1 MALLGA
7 ACSDSSSPS
16 PADAG
21 EADAAM
27 DGATDSGPTATCA
40 AVGEACAGR
49 SCCGEMKD
57 AGRDVPL
64 AAAAEGSLSPR
75 SSPRVPPG
83 AWGFLF
89 PATSAKNAPP
99 RKIPLNGKGTFGVVS
114 RMATKK
120 KAANVPSENAR
131 LEALRPALDAIPADA
146 LKSPLGPLMTMVVA
160 TLSCWNM
167 RVFRLDPDVFDPKIL
182 ERLEATAALLSEL
195 AVAAEQE
202 AAQATSAKVNAATI
216 EKASLV
222 KGRLQRV
229 LEYQLTDEVSV
240 RELDGIRP
248 GTSYKDLATD
258 LVRLA
263 VLAENHPAEIAGDRH
278 FVATDP
284 ADARTLSDAIVA
296 DLGTSLAGLETES
309 DDTRARAVTL
319 LINDYAEVLAALNFV
334 GRHELQAE
342 KEKRKPLRAVVQP
355 KRGKAPA
362 PPDPGTPSAPT

>member
-1 MALLGA
+1 
-7 ACSDSSSPS
+7 
-16 PADAG
+16 
-21 EADAAM
+21 
-27 DGATDSGPTATCA
+27 
-40 AVGEACAGR
+40 
-49 SCCGEMKD
+49 
-57 AGRDVPL
+57 
-64 AAAAEGSLSPR
+64 
-75 SSPRVPPG
+75 
-83 AWGFLF
+83 
-89 PATSAKNAPP
+89 
-99 RKIPLNGKGTFGVVS
+99 
-114 RMATKK
+114 MATKK
-120 KAANVPSENAR
+120 KAANVPAESAR
-131 LEALRPALDAIPADA
+131 LEALRPALDAMPADA
-146 LKSPLGPLMTMVVA
+146 LKSPLGPLMTMVVGA
-160 TLSCWNM
+160 LSLLEHARVPTRFTLLSK
-167 RVFRLDPDVFDPKIL
+167 LHPDVFDPNTL
-182 ERLEATAALLSEL
+182 PRLEATAALLSEL

-202 AAQATSAKVNAATI
+202 AAQAISAKVNAATI
-216 EKASLV
+216 EKASLI

-284 ADARTLSDAIVA
+284 ADARTFADAILA

-309 DDTRARAVTL
+309 DDTRARVVTL

-355 KRGKAPA
+355 KRGKAPT
-362 PPDPGTPSAPT
+362 PTDPSTPTDPT

>member
-1 MALLGA
+1 
-7 ACSDSSSPS
+7 
-16 PADAG
+16 
-21 EADAAM
+21 
-27 DGATDSGPTATCA
+27 
-40 AVGEACAGR
+40 
-49 SCCGEMKD
+49 
-57 AGRDVPL
+57 
-64 AAAAEGSLSPR
+64 
-75 SSPRVPPG
+75 
-83 AWGFLF
+83 
-89 PATSAKNAPP
+89 
-99 RKIPLNGKGTFGVVS
+99 
-114 RMATKK
+114 MATKK

-146 LKSPLGPLMTMVVA
+146 LKSPLGPLMTMVVGA
-160 TLSCWNM
+160 LSLLEHA
-167 RVFRLDPDVFDPKIL
+167 RVPTRFMLLSKLHPDVFDPNTL
-182 ERLEATAALLSEL
+182 PRLEATAALLSEL

-216 EKASLV
+216 EKASLI

-284 ADARTLSDAIVA
+284 ADARTLADAILA
-296 DLGTSLAGLETES
+296 DLGTSLAGLEAES

-319 LINDYAEVLAALNFV
+319 LINDYAELLAALNFV

-342 KEKRKPLRAVVQP
+342 KEKRKPLRAVILQA
-355 KRGKAPA
+355 GKTKSPAGTATAPV
-362 PPDPGTPSAPT
+362 DPT